1 MKDTEYSIGDHPSD
15 LELSV
20 RGRTLPELF
29 AEAARAVID
38 YTGPPP
44 ATGPARR
51 RSVDLSA
58 ADREELLVVW
68 LNEIIYLLEIGFSPV
83 LPVRINRLT
92 DCELQASLEGGKLDS
107 QIPFSGPEIKAATY
121 HQLSIRKIDN
131 RWTARVIL
139 DL

>member
-1 MKDTEYSIGDHPSD
+1 MNDRDYSIGDHPSD
-15 LELSV
+15 LELNVS
-20 RGRTLPELF
+20 GRTLPDLF
-29 AEAARAVID
+29 SEAARAVID
-38 YTGPPP
+38 YIGAPP
-44 ATGPARR
+44 AAGPARR

-58 ADREELLVVW
+58 ADRDELLVVW
-68 LNEIIYLLEIGFSPV
+68 LNEIIYLLEIGFLPA

-92 DCELQASLEGGKLDS
+92 DRELQASLEGGKLDP

-121 HQLSIRKIDN
+121 HQLSIRKTDN